1 MSMQVYPT
9 FKDFDPSEPISRVD
23 TLLYEHMAGDKQQ
36 AKVSVECGQITAAA
50 SNVSWSIH
58 S

>member
-36 AKVSVECGQITAAA
+36 AKVSVECT

>member
-1 MSMQVYPT
+1 MQVYPT